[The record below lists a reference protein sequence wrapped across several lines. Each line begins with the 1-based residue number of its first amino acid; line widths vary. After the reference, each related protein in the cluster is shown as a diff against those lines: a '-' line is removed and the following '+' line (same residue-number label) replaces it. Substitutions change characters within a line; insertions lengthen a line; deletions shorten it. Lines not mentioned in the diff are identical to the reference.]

1 MALFKKEG
9 EGVSEK
15 SQTPTNQVLELKQ
28 KGLTNDQIMQ
38 SLQKDGFTSKQVF
51 DAMSQ
56 ADIKKGVETAQH
68 NIQKEPVSKIHETSK
83 PPLPRPDLEPPTYVP
98 PKVHKPKEHST
109 SDKIEQIAEAIID
122 EKWNDLVKDI
132 NKIIEWKTKMEGKIS
147 KFDEDSEN
155 LKENFDI
162 LHRAIISKIDGYD
175 KNLSDVGSEIKAMSE
190 VFKQI
195 LPTFTE
201 NINALSRIT
210 KKLTKTPKTKK

>member
-9 EGVSEK
+9 GIVSEK
-15 SQTPTNQVLELKQ
+15 SHTPTNQVLELKQ

-68 NIQKEPVSKIHETSK
+68 NIQKESVTKINKISK
-83 PPLPRPDLEPPTYVP
+83 PPLPKPDIEPPAYNP
-98 PKVHKPKEHST
+98 PKIHKTEEHTT
-109 SDKIEQIAEAIID
+109 SDKIEQVAEAIID
-122 EKWNDLVKDI
+122 EKWNKLVKNI
-132 NKIIEWKTKMEGKIS
+132 NKIIEWKTKMDEKIS
-147 KFDEDSEN
+147 KIEEDTEN
-155 LKENFDI
+155 LKENFNK
-162 LHRAIISKIDGYD
+162 LHKAIISKIEDYD

-201 NINALSRIT
+201 NVNALSRIT
-210 KKLTKTPKTKK
+210 KKLNKVPKKK